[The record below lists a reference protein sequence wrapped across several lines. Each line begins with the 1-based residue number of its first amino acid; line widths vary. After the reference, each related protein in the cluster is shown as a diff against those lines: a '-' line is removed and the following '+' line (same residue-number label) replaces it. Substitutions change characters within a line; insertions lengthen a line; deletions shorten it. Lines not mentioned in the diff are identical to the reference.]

1 MVASRWLLAASCCL
15 LVAGTAESLGL
26 GDDLNERRAS
36 AGGILDALTQI
47 LTHSLAGTHTQVQI
61 TRSHTYAEES
71 CPWCRYC
78 QRCWLLAA
86 IVVLLQRNEIQRN
99 GLVLGRLPE
108 GEVRLECRLNFKC
121 HFNSIICTRPSLLTR
136 LPSGSSSWEVGGP
149 TLSQLS

>member
-71 CPWCRYC
+71 CP
-78 QRCWLLAA
+78 
-86 IVVLLQRNEIQRN
+86 
-99 GLVLGRLPE
+99 
-108 GEVRLECRLNFKC
+108 
-121 HFNSIICTRPSLLTR
+121 
-136 LPSGSSSWEVGGP
+136 
-149 TLSQLS
+149 